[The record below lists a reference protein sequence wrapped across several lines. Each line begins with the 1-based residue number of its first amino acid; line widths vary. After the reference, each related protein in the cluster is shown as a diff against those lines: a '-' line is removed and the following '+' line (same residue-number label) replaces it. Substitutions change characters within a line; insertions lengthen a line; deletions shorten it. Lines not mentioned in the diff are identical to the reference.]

1 MSINNINKKVY
12 SLKNF
17 SNIYGINSKKVKG
30 LCQKFGLNPSNKD
43 LKLKKNHN
51 ASIVKSF
58 KITEYDKNL
67 KLQIRKNIKFLN
79 QIRTYRGI
87 RHNLKLPTRGQRTKT
102 NAKTKKR
109 FKI

>member
-1 MSINNINKKVY
+1 MSINNNKVY
-12 SLKNF
+12 SLKSF
-17 SNIYGINSKKVKG
+17 SNIYGVNSKKVKS
-30 LCQKFGLNPSNKD
+30 LCQKFGLNPFNKNI
-43 LKLKKNHN
+43 KLKKKNN
-51 ASIVKSF
+51 AFVIKNF
-58 KITEYDKNL
+58 KVEEYDKNL

-87 RHNLKLPTRGQRTKT
+87 RHNLKLPVRGQRTKT

>member
-1 MSINNINKKVY
+1 MSLNNINKKVY
-12 SLKNF
+12 PLKNF
-17 SNIYGINSKKVKG
+17 SNIYGVNSKKVKN

-43 LKLKKNHN
+43 LKLKKKNN
-51 ASIVKSF
+51 AFIVKSF
-58 KITEYDKNL
+58 KVNEYDKNL
-67 KLQIRKNIKFLN
+67 KLQIRKNVKFLN

>member
-1 MSINNINKKVY
+1 MLDNNNNKMY

-17 SNIYGINSKKVKG
+17 SSIYGVNSIKVKA

-43 LKLKKNHN
+43 IKFKKKNN
-51 ASIVKSF
+51 GFVIKNFPVE
-58 KITEYDKNL
+58 TYDKNL

-87 RHNLKLPTRGQRTKT
+87 RHHLKLPTRGQRTKT

>member
-1 MSINNINKKVY
+1 MSANNKKVY
-12 SLKNF
+12 SLKSF
-17 SNIYGINSKKVKG
+17 SNIYGINSKKVQN

-43 LKLKKNHN
+43 IKLKKKNN
-51 ASIVKSF
+51 TVIVKNF
-58 KITEYDKNL
+58 KVEEYDKNL

-87 RHNLKLPTRGQRTKT
+87 RHHLKLPVRGQRTKT